1 MNKTNNP
8 ITVIHVASGDLW
20 AGAEVQL
27 YYLAKELHKNKKIR
41 LTVVLLNHGILE
53 RELRQAGIPVT
64 VFDEKT
70 LGSLRIFLRLRAFMK
85 AVSPHIVHTH
95 RQKENVLGSFS
106 VWPPS
111 KAKSLRT
118 VHGSPESKPRLLH
131 IHKQVFRMA
140 DRLCGRFLQTRV
152 VAVSQQLA
160 DQLSLH
166 FPAHKIRIIENGIDV
181 EAVRKAASE
190 PIQLPGP
197 AHVINIA
204 IVGRLVPVKRVD
216 IFLQVAHTLAKE
228 SEDRYAF
235 YIFGDGPLRDEITS
249 LLQTIGLERR
259 VFMMGFQ
266 SNIAVFLSKMNFLLI
281 TSDHE
286 GLPMNLLEALSL
298 RLPVIAHS
306 VGGIPMVL
314 DNGKC
319 GVLVTENSPESY
331 AGAIRDCLS
340 EPDLLNERINN
351 GYQRLLTRYTSA
363 HTAKLYAQLYIE
375 MLSWETSPGDDAT
388 NCNKLA

>member
-1 MNKTNNP
+1 MNKQNNL

-27 YYLAKELHKNKKIR
+27 YYLAKELHKNKLIH

-53 RELRQAGIPVT
+53 RELKQAGIPVT
-64 VFDEKT
+64 VFDEKK
-70 LGSLRIFLRLRAFMK
+70 LGSLRIFLQLRAFMQ
-85 AVSPHIVHTH
+85 AVSPDIVHTH

-106 VWPPS
+106 ALMSGP
-111 KAKSLRT
+111 AKSLRT
-118 VHGSPESKPRLLH
+118 VHGSPESIPRRLH
-131 IHKQVFRMA
+131 IHKQLFRMA
-140 DRLCGRFLQTRV
+140 DRFCGRFLQTRV
-152 VAVSQQLA
+152 VAVSSQLA
-160 DQLSLH
+160 DQLAIR
-166 FPAHKIRIIENGIDV
+166 FPVHKIRIIENGIDI

-190 PIQLPGP
+190 PIELPGP
-197 AHVINIA
+197 AHAVNIA
-204 IVGRLVPVKRVD
+204 IVGRLVAVKRVD
-216 IFLQVAHTLAKE
+216 IFLQIARMLVNE

-249 LLQTIGLERR
+249 ILKTLGLERR

-266 SNIAVFLSKMNFLLI
+266 SNIAAFLSKMDFLLI

-306 VGGIPMVL
+306 VGGIPIVL
-314 DNGKC
+314 DNGKG

-340 EPDLLNERINN
+340 KSDLLKEKVNN
-351 GYQRLLTRYTSA
+351 GYQQLLTRYTSA
-363 HTAKLYAQLYIE
+363 HTAKLYTELYTE
-375 MLSWETSPGDDAT
+375 MLS
-388 NCNKLA
+388 